1 MARFLFFNVDSHNDS
16 FHGVKIFSQSIHE
29 YTPNRS
35 FVVLPLLKTHPTLR
49 EVEFSSWTLSIIN
62 YGEVLL
68 LAHYNLVPPPYG
80 GGSTLEISSSSILQQ
95 SIYSP
100 MVVPKQKRHP
110 IIFP

>member
-35 FVVLPLLKTHPTLR
+35 FVVLPLLKTHPYPTLR
-49 EVEFSSWTLSIIN
+49 DVEVHRGQLSFIN

-68 LAHYNLVPPPYG
+68 LVHYHLVPPQYG
-80 GGSTLEISSSSILQQ
+80 GLFYISSTLQHILR
-95 SIYSP
+95 
-100 MVVPKQKRHP
+100 MVVPKQKRSPHH
-110 IIFP
+110 FPVA